1 MTNAQLAAIATRV
14 RRACPDARPTTAA
27 VVRRLRRMGIEP
39 TDEAIASVIAWLDGT
54 APTIG
59 AAPKA
64 APKTS
69 DPPAAPK
76 AAAKK
81 PAAKKAAAKKTPA
94 QKG

>member
-1 MTNAQLAAIATRV
+1 MTDAQLAAIATRV

-64 APKTS
+64 A
-69 DPPAAPK
+69 
-76 AAAKK
+76 AKK